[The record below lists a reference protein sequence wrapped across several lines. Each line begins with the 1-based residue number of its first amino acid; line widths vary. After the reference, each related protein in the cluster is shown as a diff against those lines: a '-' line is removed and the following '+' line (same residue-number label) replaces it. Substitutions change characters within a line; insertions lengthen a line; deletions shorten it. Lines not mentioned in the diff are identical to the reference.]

1 MLYTT
6 QLMTRTE
13 ERVAGQ
19 VIVYVFT
26 LPPPYGCVGHRHQK
40 SKEGGADDAGFL
52 RRKLPTPP
60 ERTFAEL
67 IEIGRTAK
75 VEAEVVSS
83 ASPTAVSGIAAC
95 DGDGVDGAEVVDE
108 DVGVSVEDDV

>member
-1 MLYTT
+1 M
-6 QLMTRTE
+6 
-13 ERVAGQ
+13 AGQ
-19 VIVYVFT
+19 AVVYVFT
-26 LPPPYGCVGHRHQK
+26 PTPYGCAGCHHQK
-40 SKEGGADDAGFL
+40 SKEGGADDAVFL

-83 ASPTAVSGIAAC
+83 ASPTAVSGVAAC
-95 DGDGVDGAEVVDE
+95 DGDGVDGAESVDE